1 MSFFLP
7 ELSVDPETQENGR
20 RAAKLKLF
28 SIDTGLFVQKY
39 FTLARLFGKG
49 EMQHPCHPVEIVLS
63 LRPGT
68 AALGSR
74 KIFSLQSSP
83 SYYVQ
88 ASYDRVIAKSI
99 FLFEQ
104 SFEFYEASISQRIL
118 AITLI
123 QNYLDGWPL
132 SLITAFSEADYAR
145 EVFIELWL
153 LKAAGM
159 RLQANRPFQIGAN
172 VQGFLAI
179 ALSLCITLRTGCES
193 LCYIVILM

>member
-7 ELSVDPETQENGR
+7 ELSVDPETQENGQ

-39 FTLARLFGKG
+39 FTLTCFFGKG

-104 SFEFYEASISQRIL
+104 SFEFYETSISQRIL

-123 QNYLDGWPL
+123 QNYLDGLPL
-132 SLITAFSEADYAR
+132 ALITVFSEFD
-145 EVFIELWL
+145 
-153 LKAAGM
+153 
-159 RLQANRPFQIGAN
+159 
-172 VQGFLAI
+172 
-179 ALSLCITLRTGCES
+179 
-193 LCYIVILM
+193 